1 MTGIHDNLL
10 DSSRLV
16 KCFAH
21 RFSFMRPR
29 ELKRLEKELADIKL
43 LSEDSL
49 INAET
54 VEGDL
59 THWRGSLLGPEGT
72 PYQGGKFFLD
82 IAVPSDYPYTPPKIK
97 FETKIW
103 HPNISSQTGAIC
115 LDVLGKEWSP
125 ALTIR
130 TALISIQAL
139 LSAPEPDDPQD
150 AQVARQFKTDRP
162 AFDHTAQYWTA
173 TYASGANAESR
184 LIDMGFDKVAV
195 KRALERANGD
205 EQAALN
211 ILLG

>member
-1 MTGIHDNLL
+1 
-10 DSSRLV
+10 
-16 KCFAH
+16 
-21 RFSFMRPR
+21 MRPR
-29 ELKRLEKELADIKL
+29 ELKRLEKEISDIKL
-43 LSEDSL
+43 LSADSL

-54 VEGDL
+54 VDGDL

-72 PYQGGKFFLD
+72 PYEGGKFLLD
-82 IAVPSDYPYTPPKIK
+82 IAVPSDYPYTPPKIR

-150 AQVARQFKTDRP
+150 AQVARQFKIDRP
-162 AFDHTAQYWTA
+162 AFDQTAKYWTA
-173 TYASGANAESR
+173 TYASGVDSESR
-184 LIDMGFDKVAV
+184 LTDMGFDNAAV
-195 KRALERANGD
+195 KNALQKAGGD
-205 EQAALN
+205 EQGALN